1 MGGETRVLHGASE
14 SLAEI
19 FVARLSGS
27 VSIWSQAD
35 AEHAAAAAFATAEP

>member
-19 FVARLSGS
+19 F
-27 VSIWSQAD
+27 AD
-35 AEHAAAAAFATAEP
+35 AEHAAAAAFATAEPGRRQGA